1 MLTNEEMERLV
12 SSIIAR
18 CDDRYVKQ
26 DNCDTR
32 HTALNERQNDTEK
45 KVTVTSTQL
54 STLIKV
60 LACIGSAAVVALVTI
75 AVKFVWGGA

>member
-1 MLTNEEMERLV
+1 MLTNEDIERL
-12 SSIIAR
+12 
-18 CDDRYVKQ
+18 DDRYVLQ
-26 DNCDTR
+26 DNCDTK

-45 KVTVTSTQL
+45 KVAVTSTQL